1 MDLTANICIACCM
14 IHSKTS
20 LTQLV
25 MTSNDS
31 LSKILLQD
39 CPRNLAICTNCN
51 LKLEGFKEFIE
62 KLKNNITLLKMIKS
76 ERENDREITGKTN
89 SEDCPT
95 IDVIKDAN
103 IVNVCDSSTNNINIA
118 MKKCNTF
125 ENERMEEL
133 VDTSSTNSE
142 KDSVE
147 NELNDEPVSPPPSS
161 ESCTFFNN
169 FGLPI
174 LVPSSSQES
183 SLAKYIRTSDE
194 RRKQRNR
201 EASRR
206 YRERAR
212 GDPALLQK
220 MREQQNVRQKKY
232 YERCRMKKLMEAE
245 SKTSEIVNSNDLLTA
260 DNQL

>member
-1 MDLTANICIACCM
+1 M

-31 LSKILLQD
+31 LSKILMPD
-39 CPRNLAICTNCN
+39 CPQNLAICTNCN

-62 KLKNNITLLKMIKS
+62 KLKNNITLLKLIKS
-76 ERENDREITGKTN
+76 ERENDREITEKTN

-118 MKKCNTF
+118 MKNCNTF
-125 ENERMEEL
+125 ENEGMEEL

-142 KDSVE
+142 RDSVE
-147 NELNDEPVSPPPSS
+147 NEINDEPVSPPPSS
-161 ESCTFFNN
+161 ENCTFFNTL
-169 FGLPI
+169 GVPI
-174 LVPSSSQES
+174 LVPSSIQES
-183 SLAKYIRTSDE
+183 SVEQYKIKDPIMCRSLNSDE
-194 RRKQRNR
+194 RRKHRNR

-212 GDPALLQK
+212 GDPALLKK
-220 MREQQNVRQKKY
+220 MREQQNARQKKY
-232 YERCRMKKLMEAE
+232 YARLRMRKLMEAE
-245 SKTSEIVNSNDLLTA
+245 SKTSELVGTTYLFSSNNSDEV
-260 DNQL
+260 